1 MVEQVSVKGGKEVT
15 EQVEKWKLVCTHT
28 ARRTG
33 ATLLYLDKWSMDE
46 IALMTGH
53 KKMDKLQIY
62 LKSTAREN
70 ARVKLLAVKEGE
82 EKYKLYEQALK
93 NNITDFMELKTV
105 TKDALSKFIFKKTKR
120 RPMVLPVVTDV

>member
-1 MVEQVSVKGGKEVT
+1 MTEQHLNKAVKEVAKMAGITTMVEQVSIRGGKEVT
-15 EQVEKWKLVCTHT
+15 EQVEKYKLVCTHT

-70 ARVKLLAVKEGE
+70 ARVLR
-82 EKYKLYEQALK
+82 EKR
-93 NNITDFMELKTV
+93 M
-105 TKDALSKFIFKKTKR
+105 KR
-120 RPMVLPVVTDV
+120 